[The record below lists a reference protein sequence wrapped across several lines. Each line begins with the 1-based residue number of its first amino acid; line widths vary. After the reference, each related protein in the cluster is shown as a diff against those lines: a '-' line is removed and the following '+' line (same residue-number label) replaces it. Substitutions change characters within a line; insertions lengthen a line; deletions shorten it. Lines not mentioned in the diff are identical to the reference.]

1 MKKIFLMTG
10 IMSVLSAPAM
20 AETKWFIGANI
31 GYAGPVLSDDIE
43 DAIDED
49 FFEDD
54 SGTFIGAFTGGMR
67 FGAFDKFYNGGVSLT
82 WAYMPDLVRVSDG
95 DKSPVYIDGEGDL
108 TTLYITYDNYIKISD
123 NPKSRTDF
131 IASVGLGNAWVKER
145 LTVKGYGGEDFSDS
159 GAMAILKLGFGETI
173 VNGIGWNIMAS
184 FIGLNAEDDVDI
196 QGAYSI
202 DFGLKY
208 TF

>member
-1 MKKIFLMTG
+1 MKKLFLMTG
-10 IMSVLSAPAM
+10 IVSALSVPAM

-31 GYAGPVLSDDIE
+31 GYAEPVLSDDV
-43 DAIDED
+43 DDLIDED

-54 SGTFIGAFTGGMR
+54 SGTFTGALTGGLR
-67 FGAFDKFYNGGVSLT
+67 FGALEKFYNGGVSLT
-82 WAYMPDLVRVSDG
+82 WAYMPNLIMLSDG
-95 DKSPVYIDGEGDL
+95 DINPVYMDAEGDMKI
-108 TTLYITYDNYIKISD
+108 LYASYDNYIKISD

-131 IASVGLGNAWVKER
+131 IASIGFGNAWINEKLEIM
-145 LTVKGYGGEDFSDS
+145 GYGKESVSDD
-159 GAMAILKLGFGETI
+159 GAVAVIKLGFGETI

-184 FIGLNAEDDVDI
+184 FIGLNADDDADL